1 MRLRHVIIT
10 LVVWGL
16 VLGTAYI
23 ITAVRID
30 RAKNAVRDSG
40 IEMIHELSKLV
51 SLPLLDSNA
60 QTIHE
65 MLVYSVKKT
74 DMVHAA
80 VVNHQDEIVTFVGSE
95 QLTPAIDLA
104 VDPRG
109 QVSFWEGELPDHMKI
124 FGFASDVIYSGI
136 KIGRI
141 QIALSSE
148 KLLRVRNQFI
158 IVAVSSC
165 LLVLL
170 LIAAIHYYPGIWAI
184 PVRRMNIYQRDQI
197 LDIALESS
205 LVTCPL
211 CGAQKPFSEKLFT
224 RSNFGRLLI
233 IKASLNKSGASGSAK
248 RKGMRLSDL
257 AKQDEFSWFTRRILS
272 RSAEIIKKLTA

>member
-10 LVVWGL
+10 LVVLGL

-30 RAKNAVRDSG
+30 HAKNAVRNSG
-40 IEMIHELSKLV
+40 IDTISELSKLV

-60 QTIHE
+60 QTIHA
-65 MLVYSVKKT
+65 MLVYAVKKT
-74 DMVHAA
+74 NMVHAS

-95 QLTPAIDLA
+95 KVTPAIDLA
-104 VDPRG
+104 VNSRG
-109 QVSFWEGELPDHMKI
+109 HVSFWEGELPDRMKI
-124 FGFASDVIYSGI
+124 FGFASDVIYSGT

-141 QIALSSE
+141 QIALSVE
-148 KLLRVRNQFI
+148 KLLRIRNQFI

-165 LLVLL
+165 LILLL
-170 LIAAIHYYPGIWAI
+170 LIAAIRYYPGIWAI
-184 PVRRMNIYQRDQI
+184 PVRRMNIDQRDQP
-197 LDIALESS
+197 LDIALKGS

-233 IKASLNKSGASGSAK
+233 IKASTNKSGVNGSAK

-257 AKQDEFSWFTRRILS
+257 ARQDELSWFQRRIIL
-272 RSAEIIKKLTA
+272 RCAEIIKKLTA

>member
-10 LVVWGL
+10 LVVLGL

-30 RAKNAVRDSG
+30 HAKNAVRDSG
-40 IEMIHELSKLV
+40 IEMIHELSKLI

-60 QTIHE
+60 QTIHA
-65 MLVYSVKKT
+65 MLVYAVKKT
-74 DMVHAA
+74 DMVHAS
-80 VVNHQDEIVTFVGSE
+80 VVNHQDEIVSSVGSE
-95 QLTPAIDLA
+95 QVTPATGLSVNSGRHI
-104 VDPRG
+104 
-109 QVSFWEGELPDHMKI
+109 SFWEGELPDHMKI
-124 FGFASDVIYSGI
+124 FGFASNVIYSGT

-141 QIALSSE
+141 QIALSVE
-148 KLLRVRNQFI
+148 KLLRIRNQFI
-158 IVAVSSC
+158 ILAVSSC
-165 LLVLL
+165 LIVLL
-170 LIAAIHYYPGIWAI
+170 LIAAIRYYPRIWAI
-184 PVRRMNIYQRDQI
+184 PVRRMNIDQRDQP
-197 LDIALESS
+197 LDIALKGS

-233 IKASLNKSGASGSAK
+233 IKASLNKSGVSGSAK

-257 AKQDEFSWFTRRILS
+257 AKQEAFQF
-272 RSAEIIKKLTA
+272 